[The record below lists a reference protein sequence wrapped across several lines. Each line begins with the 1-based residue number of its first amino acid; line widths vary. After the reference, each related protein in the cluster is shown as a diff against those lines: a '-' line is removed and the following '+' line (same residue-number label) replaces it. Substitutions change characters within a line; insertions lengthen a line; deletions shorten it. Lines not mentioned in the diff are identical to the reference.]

1 MSTSLARK
9 ITVVQPQ
16 QEKIKMKE
24 KVGYAT
30 GDLACNFI
38 YQTVSSYLLFF
49 YTDVFG
55 ITAAAAGL
63 MFLVVRLID
72 AVLDPFIGA
81 VIDKT
86 NTKYGRFRPYLLY
99 GAFPF
104 AGVAILCF
112 TTPGFSDPMKL
123 VYAYATYILLSI
135 TYSAINIPYA
145 ALTSAITQDNKE
157 VVSLTS
163 VRMLFG
169 NMGGLIVSFGV
180 PLLAGIFTNMTGET
194 GSGWQ
199 ITMSI
204 MGITGALLL
213 IYSFYNT
220 KERVPLNHSKE
231 AEINFKDIWVQ
242 LKTNRPLIIVCFFFI
257 LNFGVNSIVNSVG
270 IYYVT
275 YNVAKPELVK
285 WYGLM
290 GTLPALILM
299 PLMPMMYKW
308 MGKKKLLFTALG
320 LKAIGLIALFLIPP
334 TMVPLVFA
342 GRLIAA
348 LGTITA
354 GAFTWALIPET
365 IDYGEYKTGKRA
377 SGIIYALVGFFF
389 KFGMAIGGIVP
400 GLLLANFGYIA
411 NQAQT
416 SEALN
421 GILITMTV
429 IPAVFVIIELV
440 AIFFYNLDEK
450 EHKRILSVIKSRG

>member
-1 MSTSLARK
+1 MNISKVKQIKSN
-9 ITVVQPQ
+9 IS
-16 QEKIKMKE
+16 EKISFKE
-24 KVGYAT
+24 KIGYAT

-55 ITAAAAGL
+55 ISAVAAGF
-63 MFLVVRLID
+63 MFLIVRMFD
-72 AVLDPFIGA
+72 AVMDPLIGT
-81 VIDKT
+81 VVDKT

-112 TTPGFSDPMKL
+112 TTPGFSDPIKL
-123 VYAYATYILLSI
+123 VYAYVTYILLSM
-135 TYSAINIPYA
+135 TYSIVNIPYA
-145 ALTSAITQDNKE
+145 ALTAAITQDNKE

-163 VRMLFG
+163 IRMLFS
-169 NMGGLIVSFGV
+169 NTGGLIVSFGV
-180 PLLAGIFTNMTGET
+180 PLLAGIFTNMTGKT
-194 GSGWQ
+194 STGWQ

-204 MGITGALLL
+204 MGILGAILL
-213 IYSFYNT
+213 IYCFLNT
-220 KERVPLNHSKE
+220 QERVEINHSEEGKV
-231 AEINFKDIWVQ
+231 NFKDIFLQ
-242 LKTNRPLIIVCFFFI
+242 LKTNRPLVIICLFFI

-275 YNVAKPELVK
+275 YNVARPDLVK

-299 PLMPMMYKW
+299 PLMPAMYKW
-308 MGKKKLLFTALG
+308 MGKKKLLFTALS
-320 LKAIGLIALFLIPP
+320 LKAIGLIALFVVPA
-334 TMVPLVFA
+334 TMVPLVFT

-365 IDYGEYKTGKRA
+365 IDYGQYKTGKRA
-377 SGIIYALVGFFF
+377 SGVIYALVGFFF
-389 KFGMAIGGIVP
+389 KFGMAIGGIIP
-400 GLLLANFGYIA
+400 GLILAKFGYVA
-411 NQAQT
+411 NHAQT
-416 SEALN
+416 TTALH

-429 IPAVFVIIELV
+429 IPAIFVIIELA
-440 AIFFYNLDEK
+440 AIFFYNLDEN
-450 EHKRILSVIKSRG
+450 EHKRVLNELNAKM

>member
-1 MSTSLARK
+1 MKTSTAEHLIGNSSQK
-9 ITVVQPQ
+9 IRLN
-16 QEKIKMKE
+16 EKI
-24 KVGYAT
+24 GYAT

-49 YTDVFG
+49 YTDIFG

-63 MFLVVRLID
+63 MFLIVRIVD
-72 AVLDPFIGA
+72 AILDPFIGA

-86 NTKYGRFRPYLLY
+86 KTKYGRFRPYLLY

-112 TTPGFSDPMKL
+112 TTPGFSDPVKL
-123 VYAYATYILLSI
+123 VYAYTTYILLSI
-135 TYSAINIPYA
+135 TYSVINIPYA
-145 ALTSAITQDNKE
+145 ALTSAITQDNTE

-169 NMGGLIVSFGV
+169 NIGGLIVSFGV
-180 PLLAGIFTNMTGET
+180 PLLAGIFTNMTGEKDT
-194 GSGWQ
+194 GWQ
-199 ITMSI
+199 ITMTI
-204 MGITGALLL
+204 MGIFGAILLL
-213 IYSFYNT
+213 VCFYTT

-231 AEINFKDIWVQ
+231 AEINFKDIWIQ

-275 YNVAKPELVK
+275 YNVARPELVK

-299 PLMPMMYKW
+299 PLMPLMYKW
-308 MGKKKLLFTALG
+308 MGKKKLLFTALL
-320 LKAIGLIALFLIPP
+320 LKAIGLLALFIIPP
-334 TMVPLVFA
+334 TFIPLVFV
-342 GRLIAA
+342 GRLITA
-348 LGTITA
+348 LGTLTA

-377 SGIIYALVGFFF
+377 SGVIYALVGFFF

-400 GLLLANFGYIA
+400 GLILAKFGYIA
-411 NQAQT
+411 NQTQT
-416 SEALN
+416 PEALH
-421 GILITMTV
+421 GILMTLTV
-429 IPAVFVIIELV
+429 IPAVFVIIELA

-450 EHKRILSVIKSRG
+450 EHKRILSILKTRQ

>member
-1 MSTSLARK
+1 MNTSLAEKMPVVPKGK
-9 ITVVQPQ
+9 IR
-16 QEKIKMKE
+16 MKE

-63 MFLVVRLID
+63 MFLIVRLID
-72 AVLDPFIGA
+72 AIADPLIGTF
-81 VIDKT
+81 VDKT

-112 TTPGFSDPMKL
+112 TTPGFSEPMKL
-123 VYAYATYILLSI
+123 VYAYITYTLLSI
-135 TYSAINIPYA
+135 TYSVINIPYA

-163 VRMLFG
+163 IRMLFS
-169 NMGGLIVSFGV
+169 NTGGLIVSFGV
-180 PLLAGIFTNMTGET
+180 PLLAGVFTTMTGKT
-194 GSGWQ
+194 SSGWQ

-204 MGITGALLL
+204 MGILGAFLL
-213 IYSFYNT
+213 IYSFRNT
-220 KERVPLNHSKE
+220 KERVPINHSEE
-231 AEINFKDIWVQ
+231 AKVNVKDIFLQ
-242 LKTNRPLIIVCFFFI
+242 LKVNRPLLIVCFFFI

-275 YNVAKPELVK
+275 YNVSRPDLVK

-290 GTLPALILM
+290 GTLPALVLM
-299 PLMPMMYKW
+299 PLMPLLYKW
-308 MGKKKLLFTALG
+308 MGKKKLLFTALA
-320 LKAIGLIALFLIPP
+320 LKTIGLIALFIIPA

-342 GRLIAA
+342 GRLVSA

-377 SGIIYALVGFFF
+377 SGVIYALVGFFF

-400 GLLLANFGYIA
+400 GLILSKFGYVA
-411 NQAQT
+411 NQTQT
-416 SEALN
+416 STALN
-421 GILITMTV
+421 GILITMTA
-429 IPAVFVIIELV
+429 IPAVFVIIELI

-450 EHKRILSVIKSRG
+450 EHKRVLAELNKRGK

>member
-1 MSTSLARK
+1 MNISQVTSKMS
-9 ITVVQPQ
+9 
-16 QEKIKMKE
+16 EKISLKE

-38 YQTVSSYLLFF
+38 YQTVSSFLLFF
-49 YTDVFG
+49 YTEVFG
-55 ITAAAAGL
+55 ISAIAAGF
-63 MFLVVRLID
+63 MFLVVRLFD
-72 AVLDPFIGA
+72 AVIDPLIGT
-81 VIDKT
+81 VVDKT

-112 TTPGFSDPMKL
+112 TTPAFSEPMKL
-123 VYAYATYILLSI
+123 VYAYVTYILLSV
-135 TYSAINIPYA
+135 TYSFVNIPYA

-163 VRMLFG
+163 IRMLFS
-169 NMGGLIVSFGV
+169 NTGGLIVSFGV
-180 PLLAGIFTNMTGET
+180 PLLAGIFTNVTGKT
-194 GSGWQ
+194 STGWQ

-204 MGITGALLL
+204 MGILGALIL
-213 IYSFYNT
+213 IYCFLNT
-220 KERVPLNHSKE
+220 QERVQINHSEE
-231 AEINFKDIWVQ
+231 AKINVKDIFSQ
-242 LKTNRPLIIVCFFFI
+242 LKVNRPLIIICLFFI

-275 YNVAKPELVK
+275 YNVARPDLVK

-299 PLMPMMYKW
+299 PLMPLMYKW
-308 MGKKKLLFTALG
+308 MGKKKLLFTALSF
-320 LKAIGLIALFLIPP
+320 KAIGLIALFIIPA

-365 IDYGEYKTGKRA
+365 IDYGQYKTGKRA
-377 SGIIYALVGFFF
+377 SGVIYALVGFFF
-389 KFGMAIGGIVP
+389 KFGMAIGGIIP
-400 GLLLANFGYIA
+400 GLILAKFGYVA
-411 NQAQT
+411 NHAQT
-416 SEALN
+416 PTALH
-421 GILITMTV
+421 GILFTMTI
-429 IPAVFVIIELV
+429 IPAIFVIIELV

-450 EHKRILSVIKSRG
+450 EHKRVLSELTATK

>member
-1 MSTSLARK
+1 MNISQATSKISEK
-9 ITVVQPQ
+9 ITL
-16 QEKIKMKE
+16 KE
-24 KVGYAT
+24 KMGYAT

-38 YQTVSSYLLFF
+38 YQTVSSFLLFF

-55 ITAAAAGL
+55 ISAVAAGF
-63 MFLVVRLID
+63 MFLIVRMID
-72 AVLDPFIGA
+72 AVMDPLIGTM
-81 VIDKT
+81 VDKT

-112 TTPGFSDPMKL
+112 TTPAFSDPMKL
-123 VYAYATYILLSI
+123 AYAYITYILLSI
-135 TYSAINIPYA
+135 TYSVVNIPYA

-163 VRMLFG
+163 VRMLFS
-169 NMGGLIVSFGV
+169 NIGGLIVSFGV
-180 PLLAGIFTNMTGET
+180 PLLAGIFTNATGKT
-194 GSGWQ
+194 STGWQ

-204 MGITGALLL
+204 MGFLGALLL
-213 IYSFYNT
+213 IYCFMNT
-220 KERVPLNHSKE
+220 KERVKIDHSKE
-231 AEINFKDIWVQ
+231 AKINVKDIFIQ
-242 LKTNRPLIIVCFFFI
+242 LKSNRPLVIICLFFI

-275 YNVAKPELVK
+275 YNVARPDLVK

-299 PLMPMMYKW
+299 PLMPTMYKL
-308 MGKKKLLFTALG
+308 MGKKKLLFTALS
-320 LKAIGLIALFLIPP
+320 LKAIGLIALFLVPP
-334 TMVPLVFA
+334 TMVQLVFA

-365 IDYGEYKTGKRA
+365 IDYGQYKTGKRA
-377 SGIIYALVGFFF
+377 SGVIYALVGFFF

-400 GLLLANFGYIA
+400 GLILANFGYVA

-416 SEALN
+416 ATALH
-421 GILITMTV
+421 GILLTMTV
-429 IPAVFVIIELV
+429 IPVIFVIIELG

-450 EHKRILSVIKSRG
+450 EHKRVLSELNNAGM